1 MEKNDIIENTG
12 HDAKGAKGF
21 DYQFL
26 YFINRLLK
34 MADKRDDVSYEKYDD
49 VSMSSEEGLVY
60 FQLKHTIGGRNQK
73 TVNLSLRDY
82 DLWKTL
88 AVWIDI
94 TNKQDEDKRIDFLE
108 SNSFV
113 LVTNKNPVNNP
124 FWMELQKYQ
133 KGEMSFDELKKF
145 YTKVYDETGESKRK
159 EVNGQKG
166 KTTKG
171 YIKCLIDFDYADQ
184 LLKSMSICFEP
195 DLKKEILESLE
206 LNKNIPHKNVE
217 EAYQELLGMIRDKYY
232 SDQKDSYTREEFS
245 KVFDRICQKYRERK
259 FTFKRN
265 TMTKL
270 PPHLEDQVF
279 IKQLM
284 DVEDIS
290 LEDDPL
296 IVEYTMEK
304 FDYINSIRVATKNDD
319 VSEEEV
325 ENVRA
330 DAVRYWRQKYKHY
343 MGRIN
348 PDDNDKIIE
357 KASDL
362 LNDIRDKNI
371 YFVEKE
377 IESYFSN
384 GCFYYLSDKDS
395 EHEPQIGWRP
405 GWEEK
410 YKTMDRLYNNEAIVG
425 SVILLLLNSGD
436 MEMARLSIVVPM
448 IINDKLRNRLSRY
461 TDNTIVE
468 NVKHCYA
475 DLTLNRIYQELLI
488 IEINSLVM
496 LSQADLLLVTKDKIS
511 LTDNGK
517 EVIKEIRKNNSKR
530 LKRILKVYNLIL
542 NRVNQVSTE
551 QLYKSL
557 NIKL

>member
-184 LLKSMSICFEP
+184 LLKSMRICFEP

-410 YKTMDRLYNNEAIVG
+410 YKNNG
-425 SVILLLLNSGD
+425 
-436 MEMARLSIVVPM
+436 
-448 IINDKLRNRLSRY
+448 
-461 TDNTIVE
+461 
-468 NVKHCYA
+468 
-475 DLTLNRIYQELLI
+475 
-488 IEINSLVM
+488 
-496 LSQADLLLVTKDKIS
+496 
-511 LTDNGK
+511 
-517 EVIKEIRKNNSKR
+517 
-530 LKRILKVYNLIL
+530 
-542 NRVNQVSTE
+542 
-551 QLYKSL
+551 
-557 NIKL
+557 

>member
-145 YTKVYDETGESKRK
+145 YKKVYDETGESKRK
-159 EVNGQKG
+159 EVNDQKG

-410 YKTMDRLYNNEAIVG
+410 YKNNG
-425 SVILLLLNSGD
+425 
-436 MEMARLSIVVPM
+436 
-448 IINDKLRNRLSRY
+448 
-461 TDNTIVE
+461 
-468 NVKHCYA
+468 
-475 DLTLNRIYQELLI
+475 
-488 IEINSLVM
+488 
-496 LSQADLLLVTKDKIS
+496 
-511 LTDNGK
+511 
-517 EVIKEIRKNNSKR
+517 
-530 LKRILKVYNLIL
+530 
-542 NRVNQVSTE
+542 
-551 QLYKSL
+551 
-557 NIKL
+557 

>member
-34 MADKRDDVSYEKYDD
+34 MVDKGDVVFYEKYDD

-410 YKTMDRLYNNEAIVG
+410 YKNNG
-425 SVILLLLNSGD
+425 
-436 MEMARLSIVVPM
+436 
-448 IINDKLRNRLSRY
+448 
-461 TDNTIVE
+461 
-468 NVKHCYA
+468 
-475 DLTLNRIYQELLI
+475 
-488 IEINSLVM
+488 
-496 LSQADLLLVTKDKIS
+496 
-511 LTDNGK
+511 
-517 EVIKEIRKNNSKR
+517 
-530 LKRILKVYNLIL
+530 
-542 NRVNQVSTE
+542 
-551 QLYKSL
+551 
-557 NIKL
+557 

>member
-34 MADKRDDVSYEKYDD
+34 MVEKGDVVFYEKYDD

-265 TMTKL
+265 TMMKL

-410 YKTMDRLYNNEAIVG
+410 YKNNG
-425 SVILLLLNSGD
+425 
-436 MEMARLSIVVPM
+436 
-448 IINDKLRNRLSRY
+448 
-461 TDNTIVE
+461 
-468 NVKHCYA
+468 
-475 DLTLNRIYQELLI
+475 
-488 IEINSLVM
+488 
-496 LSQADLLLVTKDKIS
+496 
-511 LTDNGK
+511 
-517 EVIKEIRKNNSKR
+517 
-530 LKRILKVYNLIL
+530 
-542 NRVNQVSTE
+542 
-551 QLYKSL
+551 
-557 NIKL
+557 

>member
-195 DLKKEILESLE
+195 DLKKEILEPLE

-410 YKTMDRLYNNEAIVG
+410 YKNNG
-425 SVILLLLNSGD
+425 
-436 MEMARLSIVVPM
+436 
-448 IINDKLRNRLSRY
+448 
-461 TDNTIVE
+461 
-468 NVKHCYA
+468 
-475 DLTLNRIYQELLI
+475 
-488 IEINSLVM
+488 
-496 LSQADLLLVTKDKIS
+496 
-511 LTDNGK
+511 
-517 EVIKEIRKNNSKR
+517 
-530 LKRILKVYNLIL
+530 
-542 NRVNQVSTE
+542 
-551 QLYKSL
+551 
-557 NIKL
+557 

>member
-133 KGEMSFDELKKF
+133 KGEMSFDDLKKF
-145 YTKVYDETGESKRK
+145 YTKVYEETRESKRK
-159 EVNGQKG
+159 DVNAQKG

-171 YIKCLIDFDYADQ
+171 YIKCLIDFDYADH

-195 DLKKEILESLE
+195 DLKSEILESLE
-206 LNKNIPHKNVE
+206 LNKNIPLKNVE

-232 SDQKDSYTREEFS
+232 SDQKDSYTRDEFS
-245 KVFDRICQKYRERK
+245 KVFDKICQKYRGRK
-259 FTFKRN
+259 FSFMRN
-265 TMTKL
+265 TMTEL
-270 PPHLEDQVF
+270 PSRLEEQVF

-284 DVEDIS
+284 DVDDIS
-290 LEDDPL
+290 
-296 IVEYTMEK
+296 Y
-304 FDYINSIRVATKNDD
+304 DD
-319 VSEEEV
+319 V
-325 ENVRA
+325 
-330 DAVRYWRQKYKHY
+330 
-343 MGRIN
+343 
-348 PDDNDKIIE
+348 DD
-357 KASDL
+357 
-362 LNDIRDKNI
+362 
-371 YFVEKE
+371 
-377 IESYFSN
+377 
-384 GCFYYLSDKDS
+384 
-395 EHEPQIGWRP
+395 
-405 GWEEK
+405 
-410 YKTMDRLYNNEAIVG
+410 IVQYI
-425 SVILLLLNSGD
+425 SV
-436 MEMARLSIVVPM
+436 
-448 IINDKLRNRLSRY
+448 
-461 TDNTIVE
+461 
-468 NVKHCYA
+468 
-475 DLTLNRIYQELLI
+475 Q
-488 IEINSLVM
+488 
-496 LSQADLLLVTKDKIS
+496 
-511 LTDNGK
+511 
-517 EVIKEIRKNNSKR
+517 
-530 LKRILKVYNLIL
+530 
-542 NRVNQVSTE
+542 
-551 QLYKSL
+551 
-557 NIKL
+557 

>member
-217 EAYQELLGMIRDKYY
+217 EAYQELLGMIRDKYC

-410 YKTMDRLYNNEAIVG
+410 YKNNG
-425 SVILLLLNSGD
+425 
-436 MEMARLSIVVPM
+436 
-448 IINDKLRNRLSRY
+448 
-461 TDNTIVE
+461 
-468 NVKHCYA
+468 
-475 DLTLNRIYQELLI
+475 
-488 IEINSLVM
+488 
-496 LSQADLLLVTKDKIS
+496 
-511 LTDNGK
+511 
-517 EVIKEIRKNNSKR
+517 
-530 LKRILKVYNLIL
+530 
-542 NRVNQVSTE
+542 
-551 QLYKSL
+551 
-557 NIKL
+557 

>member
-12 HDAKGAKGF
+12 HGAKGAKGF

-410 YKTMDRLYNNEAIVG
+410 YKNNG
-425 SVILLLLNSGD
+425 
-436 MEMARLSIVVPM
+436 
-448 IINDKLRNRLSRY
+448 
-461 TDNTIVE
+461 
-468 NVKHCYA
+468 
-475 DLTLNRIYQELLI
+475 
-488 IEINSLVM
+488 
-496 LSQADLLLVTKDKIS
+496 
-511 LTDNGK
+511 
-517 EVIKEIRKNNSKR
+517 
-530 LKRILKVYNLIL
+530 
-542 NRVNQVSTE
+542 
-551 QLYKSL
+551 
-557 NIKL
+557 

>member
-1 MEKNDIIENTG
+1 MRRTKNDIIENTG

-410 YKTMDRLYNNEAIVG
+410 YKNNG
-425 SVILLLLNSGD
+425 
-436 MEMARLSIVVPM
+436 
-448 IINDKLRNRLSRY
+448 
-461 TDNTIVE
+461 
-468 NVKHCYA
+468 
-475 DLTLNRIYQELLI
+475 
-488 IEINSLVM
+488 
-496 LSQADLLLVTKDKIS
+496 
-511 LTDNGK
+511 
-517 EVIKEIRKNNSKR
+517 
-530 LKRILKVYNLIL
+530 
-542 NRVNQVSTE
+542 
-551 QLYKSL
+551 
-557 NIKL
+557 

>member
-171 YIKCLIDFDYADQ
+171 YIKCLIDFDYADL

-410 YKTMDRLYNNEAIVG
+410 YKNNG
-425 SVILLLLNSGD
+425 
-436 MEMARLSIVVPM
+436 
-448 IINDKLRNRLSRY
+448 
-461 TDNTIVE
+461 
-468 NVKHCYA
+468 
-475 DLTLNRIYQELLI
+475 
-488 IEINSLVM
+488 
-496 LSQADLLLVTKDKIS
+496 
-511 LTDNGK
+511 
-517 EVIKEIRKNNSKR
+517 
-530 LKRILKVYNLIL
+530 
-542 NRVNQVSTE
+542 
-551 QLYKSL
+551 
-557 NIKL
+557 

>member
-34 MADKRDDVSYEKYDD
+34 MVEKGDVVFYEKYDD
-49 VSMSSEEGLVY
+49 VSMSSDEGLVY
-60 FQLKHTIGGRNQK
+60 FQLKHTIGGSNQK
-73 TVNLSLRDY
+73 TVNLSLRDH
-82 DLWKTL
+82 DLWKTI

-94 TNKQDEDKRIDFLE
+94 TNKQDKDKRIDFLE

-145 YTKVYDETGESKRK
+145 YTKVYDVTGESKRK

-166 KTTKG
+166 KTTKD

-195 DLKKEILESLE
+195 DLKSEILESLE
-206 LNKNIPHKNVE
+206 LNKNIPLKNVE

-232 SDQKDSYTREEFS
+232 SDLKNSYTREEFS

-410 YKTMDRLYNNEAIVG
+410 YKNNG
-425 SVILLLLNSGD
+425 
-436 MEMARLSIVVPM
+436 
-448 IINDKLRNRLSRY
+448 
-461 TDNTIVE
+461 
-468 NVKHCYA
+468 
-475 DLTLNRIYQELLI
+475 
-488 IEINSLVM
+488 
-496 LSQADLLLVTKDKIS
+496 
-511 LTDNGK
+511 
-517 EVIKEIRKNNSKR
+517 
-530 LKRILKVYNLIL
+530 
-542 NRVNQVSTE
+542 
-551 QLYKSL
+551 
-557 NIKL
+557 

>member
-171 YIKCLIDFDYADQ
+171 YIKCLIDFDYADL

-206 LNKNIPHKNVE
+206 LNKNIPLKNVE

-232 SDQKDSYTREEFS
+232 SDPKDSYTREEFS

-410 YKTMDRLYNNEAIVG
+410 YKNNG
-425 SVILLLLNSGD
+425 
-436 MEMARLSIVVPM
+436 
-448 IINDKLRNRLSRY
+448 
-461 TDNTIVE
+461 
-468 NVKHCYA
+468 
-475 DLTLNRIYQELLI
+475 
-488 IEINSLVM
+488 
-496 LSQADLLLVTKDKIS
+496 
-511 LTDNGK
+511 
-517 EVIKEIRKNNSKR
+517 
-530 LKRILKVYNLIL
+530 
-542 NRVNQVSTE
+542 
-551 QLYKSL
+551 
-557 NIKL
+557 

>member
-217 EAYQELLGMIRDKYY
+217 DAYQELLGMIRDKYY

-410 YKTMDRLYNNEAIVG
+410 YKNNG
-425 SVILLLLNSGD
+425 
-436 MEMARLSIVVPM
+436 
-448 IINDKLRNRLSRY
+448 
-461 TDNTIVE
+461 
-468 NVKHCYA
+468 
-475 DLTLNRIYQELLI
+475 
-488 IEINSLVM
+488 
-496 LSQADLLLVTKDKIS
+496 
-511 LTDNGK
+511 
-517 EVIKEIRKNNSKR
+517 
-530 LKRILKVYNLIL
+530 
-542 NRVNQVSTE
+542 
-551 QLYKSL
+551 
-557 NIKL
+557 

>member
-73 TVNLSLRDY
+73 TVNLCLRDY

-94 TNKQDEDKRIDFLE
+94 TNKQDKDKRIDFLE

-171 YIKCLIDFDYADQ
+171 YIKCLIDFDYADL

-410 YKTMDRLYNNEAIVG
+410 YKNNG
-425 SVILLLLNSGD
+425 
-436 MEMARLSIVVPM
+436 
-448 IINDKLRNRLSRY
+448 
-461 TDNTIVE
+461 
-468 NVKHCYA
+468 
-475 DLTLNRIYQELLI
+475 
-488 IEINSLVM
+488 
-496 LSQADLLLVTKDKIS
+496 
-511 LTDNGK
+511 
-517 EVIKEIRKNNSKR
+517 
-530 LKRILKVYNLIL
+530 
-542 NRVNQVSTE
+542 
-551 QLYKSL
+551 
-557 NIKL
+557 

>member
-34 MADKRDDVSYEKYDD
+34 MVEKGDVVFYEKYDD
-49 VSMSSEEGLVY
+49 VSMSSDEGLVY
-60 FQLKHTIGGRNQK
+60 FQLKHTIGGSNQK
-73 TVNLSLRDY
+73 TVNLSLRDH
-82 DLWKTL
+82 DLWKTI

-94 TNKQDEDKRIDFLE
+94 TNKQDKDKRIDFLE

-166 KTTKG
+166 KTTKD

-195 DLKKEILESLE
+195 DLKSEILESLE
-206 LNKNIPHKNVE
+206 LNKNIPLKNVE

-232 SDQKDSYTREEFS
+232 SDLKNSYTREEFS

-410 YKTMDRLYNNEAIVG
+410 YKNNG
-425 SVILLLLNSGD
+425 
-436 MEMARLSIVVPM
+436 
-448 IINDKLRNRLSRY
+448 
-461 TDNTIVE
+461 
-468 NVKHCYA
+468 
-475 DLTLNRIYQELLI
+475 
-488 IEINSLVM
+488 
-496 LSQADLLLVTKDKIS
+496 
-511 LTDNGK
+511 
-517 EVIKEIRKNNSKR
+517 
-530 LKRILKVYNLIL
+530 
-542 NRVNQVSTE
+542 
-551 QLYKSL
+551 
-557 NIKL
+557 

>member
-1 MEKNDIIENTG
+1 MKKKDIIENTG

-34 MADKRDDVSYEKYDD
+34 MVEKGDVVFYEKYDD
-49 VSMSSEEGLVY
+49 VSMSSDEGLVY
-60 FQLKHTIGGRNQK
+60 FQLKHTIGGSNQK
-73 TVNLSLRDY
+73 TVNLSLRDH
-82 DLWKTL
+82 DLWKTI

-94 TNKQDEDKRIDFLE
+94 TNKQDKDKRIDFLE

-166 KTTKG
+166 KTTKD

-195 DLKKEILESLE
+195 DLKSEILESLE
-206 LNKNIPHKNVE
+206 LNKNIPLKNVE

-232 SDQKDSYTREEFS
+232 SDLKNSYTREEFS

-270 PPHLEDQVF
+270 PSHLEDQVF

-330 DAVRYWRQKYKHY
+330 DAVRYWRQKYHHY

-357 KASDL
+357 RASDL

-371 YFVEKE
+371 YIVEKE

-410 YKTMDRLYNNEAIVG
+410 YKNNG
-425 SVILLLLNSGD
+425 
-436 MEMARLSIVVPM
+436 
-448 IINDKLRNRLSRY
+448 
-461 TDNTIVE
+461 
-468 NVKHCYA
+468 
-475 DLTLNRIYQELLI
+475 
-488 IEINSLVM
+488 
-496 LSQADLLLVTKDKIS
+496 
-511 LTDNGK
+511 
-517 EVIKEIRKNNSKR
+517 
-530 LKRILKVYNLIL
+530 
-542 NRVNQVSTE
+542 
-551 QLYKSL
+551 
-557 NIKL
+557 

>member
-145 YTKVYDETGESKRK
+145 YKKVYDETGESKRK
-159 EVNGQKG
+159 AVNDQKG

-217 EAYQELLGMIRDKYY
+217 EAYQELLGLIRDKYY

-410 YKTMDRLYNNEAIVG
+410 YKNNG
-425 SVILLLLNSGD
+425 
-436 MEMARLSIVVPM
+436 
-448 IINDKLRNRLSRY
+448 
-461 TDNTIVE
+461 
-468 NVKHCYA
+468 
-475 DLTLNRIYQELLI
+475 
-488 IEINSLVM
+488 
-496 LSQADLLLVTKDKIS
+496 
-511 LTDNGK
+511 
-517 EVIKEIRKNNSKR
+517 
-530 LKRILKVYNLIL
+530 
-542 NRVNQVSTE
+542 
-551 QLYKSL
+551 
-557 NIKL
+557 

>member
-1 MEKNDIIENTG
+1 MVKNDIIENTG

-362 LNDIRDKNI
+362 LNDIRDKNV

-410 YKTMDRLYNNEAIVG
+410 YKNNG
-425 SVILLLLNSGD
+425 
-436 MEMARLSIVVPM
+436 
-448 IINDKLRNRLSRY
+448 
-461 TDNTIVE
+461 
-468 NVKHCYA
+468 
-475 DLTLNRIYQELLI
+475 
-488 IEINSLVM
+488 
-496 LSQADLLLVTKDKIS
+496 
-511 LTDNGK
+511 
-517 EVIKEIRKNNSKR
+517 
-530 LKRILKVYNLIL
+530 
-542 NRVNQVSTE
+542 
-551 QLYKSL
+551 
-557 NIKL
+557 

>member
-1 MEKNDIIENTG
+1 M
-12 HDAKGAKGF
+12 
-21 DYQFL
+21 
-26 YFINRLLK
+26 
-34 MADKRDDVSYEKYDD
+34 
-49 VSMSSEEGLVY
+49 
-60 FQLKHTIGGRNQK
+60 
-73 TVNLSLRDY
+73 LRKLD
-82 DLWKTL
+82 
-88 AVWIDI
+88 
-94 TNKQDEDKRIDFLE
+94 
-108 SNSFV
+108 
-113 LVTNKNPVNNP
+113 
-124 FWMELQKYQ
+124 
-133 KGEMSFDELKKF
+133 
-145 YTKVYDETGESKRK
+145 TKVYDETGESKRK

-410 YKTMDRLYNNEAIVG
+410 YKNNG
-425 SVILLLLNSGD
+425 
-436 MEMARLSIVVPM
+436 
-448 IINDKLRNRLSRY
+448 
-461 TDNTIVE
+461 
-468 NVKHCYA
+468 
-475 DLTLNRIYQELLI
+475 
-488 IEINSLVM
+488 
-496 LSQADLLLVTKDKIS
+496 
-511 LTDNGK
+511 
-517 EVIKEIRKNNSKR
+517 
-530 LKRILKVYNLIL
+530 
-542 NRVNQVSTE
+542 
-551 QLYKSL
+551 
-557 NIKL
+557 

>member
-60 FQLKHTIGGRNQK
+60 FQLKHSIGGRNQK

-133 KGEMSFDELKKF
+133 KGEMSFDKLKKF
-145 YTKVYDETGESKRK
+145 YKKVYDETGESKRK
-159 EVNGQKG
+159 EVNDQKG

-217 EAYQELLGMIRDKYY
+217 EAYQELLGLIRDKYY

-410 YKTMDRLYNNEAIVG
+410 YKNNG
-425 SVILLLLNSGD
+425 
-436 MEMARLSIVVPM
+436 
-448 IINDKLRNRLSRY
+448 
-461 TDNTIVE
+461 
-468 NVKHCYA
+468 
-475 DLTLNRIYQELLI
+475 
-488 IEINSLVM
+488 
-496 LSQADLLLVTKDKIS
+496 
-511 LTDNGK
+511 
-517 EVIKEIRKNNSKR
+517 
-530 LKRILKVYNLIL
+530 
-542 NRVNQVSTE
+542 
-551 QLYKSL
+551 
-557 NIKL
+557 

>member
-1 MEKNDIIENTG
+1 MVKNDIIENTG

-410 YKTMDRLYNNEAIVG
+410 YKNNG
-425 SVILLLLNSGD
+425 
-436 MEMARLSIVVPM
+436 
-448 IINDKLRNRLSRY
+448 
-461 TDNTIVE
+461 
-468 NVKHCYA
+468 
-475 DLTLNRIYQELLI
+475 
-488 IEINSLVM
+488 
-496 LSQADLLLVTKDKIS
+496 
-511 LTDNGK
+511 
-517 EVIKEIRKNNSKR
+517 
-530 LKRILKVYNLIL
+530 
-542 NRVNQVSTE
+542 
-551 QLYKSL
+551 
-557 NIKL
+557 

>member
-94 TNKQDEDKRIDFLE
+94 TNKQNEDKRIDFLE

-410 YKTMDRLYNNEAIVG
+410 YKNNG
-425 SVILLLLNSGD
+425 
-436 MEMARLSIVVPM
+436 
-448 IINDKLRNRLSRY
+448 
-461 TDNTIVE
+461 
-468 NVKHCYA
+468 
-475 DLTLNRIYQELLI
+475 
-488 IEINSLVM
+488 
-496 LSQADLLLVTKDKIS
+496 
-511 LTDNGK
+511 
-517 EVIKEIRKNNSKR
+517 
-530 LKRILKVYNLIL
+530 
-542 NRVNQVSTE
+542 
-551 QLYKSL
+551 
-557 NIKL
+557 

>member
-1 MEKNDIIENTG
+1 MYQNLRRTKNDIIENTG

-410 YKTMDRLYNNEAIVG
+410 YKNNG
-425 SVILLLLNSGD
+425 
-436 MEMARLSIVVPM
+436 
-448 IINDKLRNRLSRY
+448 
-461 TDNTIVE
+461 
-468 NVKHCYA
+468 
-475 DLTLNRIYQELLI
+475 
-488 IEINSLVM
+488 
-496 LSQADLLLVTKDKIS
+496 
-511 LTDNGK
+511 
-517 EVIKEIRKNNSKR
+517 
-530 LKRILKVYNLIL
+530 
-542 NRVNQVSTE
+542 
-551 QLYKSL
+551 
-557 NIKL
+557 

>member
-49 VSMSSEEGLVY
+49 VSMSSDEGLVY
-60 FQLKHTIGGRNQK
+60 FQLKHTIGGSNQK

-410 YKTMDRLYNNEAIVG
+410 YKNNG
-425 SVILLLLNSGD
+425 
-436 MEMARLSIVVPM
+436 
-448 IINDKLRNRLSRY
+448 
-461 TDNTIVE
+461 
-468 NVKHCYA
+468 
-475 DLTLNRIYQELLI
+475 
-488 IEINSLVM
+488 
-496 LSQADLLLVTKDKIS
+496 
-511 LTDNGK
+511 
-517 EVIKEIRKNNSKR
+517 
-530 LKRILKVYNLIL
+530 
-542 NRVNQVSTE
+542 
-551 QLYKSL
+551 
-557 NIKL
+557 

>member
-410 YKTMDRLYNNEAIVG
+410 
-425 SVILLLLNSGD
+425 
-436 MEMARLSIVVPM
+436 
-448 IINDKLRNRLSRY
+448 
-461 TDNTIVE
+461 
-468 NVKHCYA
+468 
-475 DLTLNRIYQELLI
+475 
-488 IEINSLVM
+488 
-496 LSQADLLLVTKDKIS
+496 
-511 LTDNGK
+511 
-517 EVIKEIRKNNSKR
+517 IRKNNG
-530 LKRILKVYNLIL
+530 
-542 NRVNQVSTE
+542 
-551 QLYKSL
+551 
-557 NIKL
+557 

>member
-12 HDAKGAKGF
+12 HDAKGAIGF

-206 LNKNIPHKNVE
+206 LNKNIPLKNVE

-410 YKTMDRLYNNEAIVG
+410 YKNNG
-425 SVILLLLNSGD
+425 
-436 MEMARLSIVVPM
+436 
-448 IINDKLRNRLSRY
+448 
-461 TDNTIVE
+461 
-468 NVKHCYA
+468 
-475 DLTLNRIYQELLI
+475 
-488 IEINSLVM
+488 
-496 LSQADLLLVTKDKIS
+496 
-511 LTDNGK
+511 
-517 EVIKEIRKNNSKR
+517 
-530 LKRILKVYNLIL
+530 
-542 NRVNQVSTE
+542 
-551 QLYKSL
+551 
-557 NIKL
+557 

>member
-410 YKTMDRLYNNEAIVG
+410 YKNNG
-425 SVILLLLNSGD
+425 L
-436 MEMARLSIVVPM
+436 
-448 IINDKLRNRLSRY
+448 
-461 TDNTIVE
+461 TI
-468 NVKHCYA
+468 
-475 DLTLNRIYQELLI
+475 
-488 IEINSLVM
+488 
-496 LSQADLLLVTKDKIS
+496 
-511 LTDNGK
+511 
-517 EVIKEIRKNNSKR
+517 
-530 LKRILKVYNLIL
+530 
-542 NRVNQVSTE
+542 
-551 QLYKSL
+551 
-557 NIKL
+557 

>member
-34 MADKRDDVSYEKYDD
+34 MVEKGDVVFYEKYDD
-49 VSMSSEEGLVY
+49 VSMSSDEGLVY
-60 FQLKHTIGGRNQK
+60 FQLKHTIGGSNQK
-73 TVNLSLRDY
+73 TVNLSLRDH
-82 DLWKTL
+82 DLWKTI

-94 TNKQDEDKRIDFLE
+94 TNKQDKDKRIDFLE

-166 KTTKG
+166 KTTKD

-195 DLKKEILESLE
+195 DLKSEILESLE
-206 LNKNIPHKNVE
+206 LNKNIPLKNVE

-232 SDQKDSYTREEFS
+232 SDLKNSYTREEFS

-395 EHEPQIGWRP
+395 EHETQIGWRP

-410 YKTMDRLYNNEAIVG
+410 YKNNG
-425 SVILLLLNSGD
+425 
-436 MEMARLSIVVPM
+436 
-448 IINDKLRNRLSRY
+448 
-461 TDNTIVE
+461 
-468 NVKHCYA
+468 
-475 DLTLNRIYQELLI
+475 
-488 IEINSLVM
+488 
-496 LSQADLLLVTKDKIS
+496 
-511 LTDNGK
+511 
-517 EVIKEIRKNNSKR
+517 
-530 LKRILKVYNLIL
+530 
-542 NRVNQVSTE
+542 
-551 QLYKSL
+551 
-557 NIKL
+557 

>member
-330 DAVRYWRQKYKHY
+330 DAVRYWRQKYKLY

-410 YKTMDRLYNNEAIVG
+410 YKNNG
-425 SVILLLLNSGD
+425 
-436 MEMARLSIVVPM
+436 
-448 IINDKLRNRLSRY
+448 
-461 TDNTIVE
+461 
-468 NVKHCYA
+468 
-475 DLTLNRIYQELLI
+475 
-488 IEINSLVM
+488 
-496 LSQADLLLVTKDKIS
+496 
-511 LTDNGK
+511 
-517 EVIKEIRKNNSKR
+517 
-530 LKRILKVYNLIL
+530 
-542 NRVNQVSTE
+542 
-551 QLYKSL
+551 
-557 NIKL
+557 

>member
-60 FQLKHTIGGRNQK
+60 FLLKHTIGGRNQK

-145 YTKVYDETGESKRK
+145 YKKVYDETGESKRK
-159 EVNGQKG
+159 EVNDQKG

-410 YKTMDRLYNNEAIVG
+410 YKNNG
-425 SVILLLLNSGD
+425 
-436 MEMARLSIVVPM
+436 
-448 IINDKLRNRLSRY
+448 
-461 TDNTIVE
+461 
-468 NVKHCYA
+468 
-475 DLTLNRIYQELLI
+475 
-488 IEINSLVM
+488 
-496 LSQADLLLVTKDKIS
+496 
-511 LTDNGK
+511 
-517 EVIKEIRKNNSKR
+517 
-530 LKRILKVYNLIL
+530 
-542 NRVNQVSTE
+542 
-551 QLYKSL
+551 
-557 NIKL
+557 

>member
-34 MADKRDDVSYEKYDD
+34 MVEKGDVVFYEKYDD

-60 FQLKHTIGGRNQK
+60 FQLKHTIGGSNQK
-73 TVNLSLRDY
+73 TVNLSLRDH
-82 DLWKTL
+82 DLWKTI

-133 KGEMSFDELKKF
+133 NGEISFDDLKKF
-145 YTKVYDETGESKRK
+145 YTKVHKETSESKRK
-159 EVNGQKG
+159 DANAQKG

-195 DLKKEILESLE
+195 HLKREILESLE
-206 LNKNIPHKNVE
+206 LNKNIPLKNVE

-232 SDQKDSYTREEFS
+232 SDQKDFYTRDEFS
-245 KVFDRICQKYRERK
+245 KVFDRISQKYRGRK
-259 FTFKRN
+259 FSFMRN
-265 TMTKL
+265 TMTEL
-270 PPHLEDQVF
+270 PSRLEEQVF
-279 IKQLM
+279 IKQLI

-290 LEDDPL
+290 HDDVDD
-296 IVEYTMEK
+296 IVEYTNEK
-304 FDYINSIRVATKNDD
+304 FDYINSVRTAINKDE

-325 ENVRA
+325 ENVRV

-343 MGRIN
+343 MGRVN
-348 PDDNDKIIE
+348 PADNDKIIE

-410 YKTMDRLYNNEAIVG
+410 YKNNG
-425 SVILLLLNSGD
+425 
-436 MEMARLSIVVPM
+436 
-448 IINDKLRNRLSRY
+448 
-461 TDNTIVE
+461 
-468 NVKHCYA
+468 
-475 DLTLNRIYQELLI
+475 
-488 IEINSLVM
+488 
-496 LSQADLLLVTKDKIS
+496 
-511 LTDNGK
+511 
-517 EVIKEIRKNNSKR
+517 
-530 LKRILKVYNLIL
+530 
-542 NRVNQVSTE
+542 
-551 QLYKSL
+551 
-557 NIKL
+557 

>member
-133 KGEMSFDELKKF
+133 KGEMSFDDLKKF
-145 YTKVYDETGESKRK
+145 YTKVYEETRESKRK
-159 EVNGQKG
+159 DVNAQKG

-171 YIKCLIDFDYADQ
+171 YIKCLIDFDYADH

-195 DLKKEILESLE
+195 DLKSEILESLE
-206 LNKNIPHKNVE
+206 LNKNIPLKNVE

-232 SDQKDSYTREEFS
+232 SDQKDSYTRDEFS
-245 KVFDRICQKYRERK
+245 KVFDRICQKYRGRK
-259 FTFKRN
+259 FSFMRN
-265 TMTKL
+265 TMTEL
-270 PPHLEDQVF
+270 PSRLEEQVF

-284 DVEDIS
+284 DVDDIS
-290 LEDDPL
+290 YDDVDD
-296 IVEYTMEK
+296 IVQYTKEK
-304 FDYINSIRVATKNDD
+304 FDYINSVRTAINKDE
-319 VSEEEV
+319 VSVEEV
-325 ENVRA
+325 KNIRA
-330 DAVRYWRQKYKHY
+330 DVISFWHQKYKYY
-343 MGRIN
+343 MKRVN
-348 PDDNDKIIE
+348 PADTDKIIE

-362 LNDIRDKNI
+362 LNDIRNKQI
-371 YFVEKE
+371 FFVESNLE
-377 IESYFSN
+377 IYFSN

-410 YKTMDRLYNNEAIVG
+410 YKNNG
-425 SVILLLLNSGD
+425 
-436 MEMARLSIVVPM
+436 
-448 IINDKLRNRLSRY
+448 
-461 TDNTIVE
+461 
-468 NVKHCYA
+468 
-475 DLTLNRIYQELLI
+475 
-488 IEINSLVM
+488 
-496 LSQADLLLVTKDKIS
+496 
-511 LTDNGK
+511 
-517 EVIKEIRKNNSKR
+517 
-530 LKRILKVYNLIL
+530 
-542 NRVNQVSTE
+542 
-551 QLYKSL
+551 
-557 NIKL
+557 

>member
-60 FQLKHTIGGRNQK
+60 FQLKHTIGGGRNQK

-410 YKTMDRLYNNEAIVG
+410 YKNNG
-425 SVILLLLNSGD
+425 
-436 MEMARLSIVVPM
+436 
-448 IINDKLRNRLSRY
+448 
-461 TDNTIVE
+461 
-468 NVKHCYA
+468 
-475 DLTLNRIYQELLI
+475 
-488 IEINSLVM
+488 
-496 LSQADLLLVTKDKIS
+496 
-511 LTDNGK
+511 
-517 EVIKEIRKNNSKR
+517 
-530 LKRILKVYNLIL
+530 
-542 NRVNQVSTE
+542 
-551 QLYKSL
+551 
-557 NIKL
+557 